1 MHLENMKRKEGEK
14 GAKVKG
20 RNSRQK
26 WQIDRQTLGGNFG
39 REIERGMEKMSD
51 VGPEK
56 CFPLLFPLGCCL
68 ALVRIFPFPHLP
80 NMFALIPA
88 TPPPRSPPLTLMRQ
102 QTLALSNLLLWIS
115 GFEAQTFMAMHRT

>member
-14 GAKVKG
+14 GANEKG

-56 CFPLLFPLGCCL
+56 CFPLLLPLGCCL

-80 NMFALIPA
+80 NMFALVPA
-88 TPPPRSPPLTLMRQ
+88 TPPSPFTAPHSYETANTR
-102 QTLALSNLLLWIS
+102 TFKLASVDLWI
-115 GFEAQTFMAMHRT
+115 